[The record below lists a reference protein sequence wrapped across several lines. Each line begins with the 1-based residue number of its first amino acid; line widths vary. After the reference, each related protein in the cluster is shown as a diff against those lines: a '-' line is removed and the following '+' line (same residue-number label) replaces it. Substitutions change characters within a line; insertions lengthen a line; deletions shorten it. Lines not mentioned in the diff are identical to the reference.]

1 MKKGL
6 LIGLGLSPK
15 SDSREEE
22 EEEGSEE
29 ESSAALDAFKDVA
42 ELIKDENSSSD
53 DIAQALKDAVYVCM
67 NEKEEE

>member
-15 SDSREEE
+15 SDSRE